1 MNYWDRPL
9 PCLITPDS
17 GPLPP
22 MATLLDVNRSLT
34 GNLPPGYLKRA
45 HWLSAGQ
52 ALVAAAESEEPADV
66 DRAYLAIMAALIS
79 EGWMIRGIART
90 REVPS
95 MVSSSVADGIPWSLP
110 EPLWRRIQPNAR
122 DCRTAHEQQTSP

>member
-9 PCLITPDS
+9 PCVITPAS

-22 MATLLDVNRSLT
+22 MATLLDANRSLT

-45 HWLSAGQ
+45 YWLSAGQ
-52 ALVAAAESEEPADV
+52 ALVAAAESGESAEI
-66 DRAYLAIMAALIS
+66 DRAYLAIIAALVS

-95 MVSSSVADGIPWSLP
+95 TVSSSVADGIPRPPP
-110 EPLWRRIQPNAR
+110 EPLWRRIQPNASDR
-122 DCRTAHEQQTSP
+122 RTAH